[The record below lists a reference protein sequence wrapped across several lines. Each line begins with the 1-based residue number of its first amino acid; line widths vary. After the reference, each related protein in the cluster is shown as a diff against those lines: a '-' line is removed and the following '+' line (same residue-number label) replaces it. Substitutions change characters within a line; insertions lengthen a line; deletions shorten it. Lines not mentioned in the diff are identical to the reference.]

1 MNNNKFDFSRFK
13 KVIVYDFNQYL
24 RRYGVVMAVLIG
36 LPTILVWLSSLSVL
50 SWGSTG
56 LDDVMNIS
64 PVIRFSAITSG
75 WNLAIFLAPAWLYGF
90 INMKKDGPQ
99 YATLPATYLEK
110 FCSILFYTI
119 IFTPVAYMVA
129 ALLVDIL
136 LTILPFGGYQEF
148 IWNLNLLEYYD
159 DVYYGLSEAFTEM
172 MLSNSWI
179 SNILGVVASSSL
191 MFFFSTV
198 FKKHKLAKT
207 CALIFGVFFVLMIAF
222 FAAIPSILVY
232 IGENGA
238 YFEEHFLP
246 YVSEHI
252 MPIVYY
258 GMLIYEVV
266 QILVCYVWGYHRMKR
281 MKF

>member
-1 MNNNKFDFSRFK
+1 MINNKFDFSRFK

-119 IFTPVAYMVA
+119 IFTPVAYMAA

-148 IWNLNLLEYYD
+148 IWNLNLLEYYG
-159 DVYYGLSEAFTEM
+159 DVDYGVSEAFTEM

-198 FKKHKLAKT
+198 FKKQ
-207 CALIFGVFFVLMIAF
+207 IGVS
-222 FAAIPSILVY
+222 PTVY
-232 IGENGA
+232 LKNKKE
-238 YFEEHFLP
+238 
-246 YVSEHI
+246 SK
-252 MPIVYY
+252 
-258 GMLIYEVV
+258 
-266 QILVCYVWGYHRMKR
+266 Q
-281 MKF
+281 